1 MNSHV
6 QQSVCGS
13 QPSRK
18 KGPGG
23 ACSLFLALYLVRLA
37 LSGRSWEGFRVGSK
51 APSIMRSR
59 NRYFFVHMPFTHAI
73 DRPAEA
79 SELVLSEYDLN
90 TQLLPQFL

>member
-37 LSGRSWEGFRVGSK
+37 LSGSPGR
-51 APSIMRSR
+51 
-59 NRYFFVHMPFTHAI
+59 
-73 DRPAEA
+73 A
-79 SELVLSEYDLN
+79 SGWD
-90 TQLLPQFL
+90 